1 MQLVGPVP
9 DEELVH
15 NKRAVVEV
23 LQWLPC
29 VVRERV
35 SHPLDKELLLSLSK
49 KCVNC
54 KCQLNV
60 HPFWWQ
66 ISDLIVRLVPSL

>member
-1 MQLVGPVP
+1 
-9 DEELVH
+9 
-15 NKRAVVEV
+15 
-23 LQWLPC
+23 
-29 VVRERV
+29 
-35 SHPLDKELLLSLSK
+35 
-49 KCVNC
+49 VNC